1 MNEKEEKLMSD
12 KGDFHIPELY
22 VITTLVEKTPSGYE
36 RITDLSLKTFDYD
49 RDFKKPKEEEIDEN
63 N

>member
-1 MNEKEEKLMSD
+1 MSD